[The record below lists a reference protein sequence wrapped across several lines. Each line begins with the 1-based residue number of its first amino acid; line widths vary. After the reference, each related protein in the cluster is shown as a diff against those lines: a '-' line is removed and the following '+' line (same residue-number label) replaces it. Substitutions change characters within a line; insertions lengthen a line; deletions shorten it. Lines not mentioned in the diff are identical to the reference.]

1 MRRIAE
7 IRSPVD
13 RAKVVG
19 ELEARDELS
28 REKSRLFK
36 EQTRGLFHIQ
46 RGFASGLIEPLYQ
59 LDASAIC
66 LGYPLNIAH
75 EWTTSSLQTFVLTAG

>member
-7 IRSPVD
+7 IRSPAD

-28 REKSRLFK
+28 REKRRLFK
-36 EQTRGLFHIQ
+36 EQTRGLFHI
-46 RGFASGLIEPLYQ
+46 
-59 LDASAIC
+59 
-66 LGYPLNIAH
+66 
-75 EWTTSSLQTFVLTAG
+75 